1 MLVAAAGHGAW
12 PPMSAPMQ
20 RTPVTR
26 HEVTGR
32 ILPFRSRPAAGSGA
46 PRLPQGG
53 IFSLQGRSPVE
64 GIGKYERPAAD
75 PDDYRHRMTM
85 NALAFAVLLLLVAG
99 GLWLAIKIAELR
111 RDQDCV
117 LAGRRNCAQISV
129 NGPAVR

>member
-1 MLVAAAGHGAW
+1 
-12 PPMSAPMQ
+12 MSAPMQ
-20 RTPVTR
+20 RTPAPR
-26 HEVTGR
+26 HEATGR
-32 ILPFRSRPAAGSGA
+32 ILPFRSRPAAGSGV

-53 IFSLQGRSPVE
+53 IFSPQGRSPVE

-75 PDDYRHRMTM
+75 PDDYRHRMMM

-129 NGPAVR
+129 NGPSAR